1 MNETRLIFVCG
12 NDGSGKSTYMNQLYL
27 RYSESNREIDL
38 RHYYDNPL
46 RKIARYFIKPSINKT
61 DSKVKFDDSNIKDK
75 NFLKYFYMVYVI
87 TTILFIRVE
96 IFFRRNSII
105 IYDRSFIDEM
115 VSLEVLSKVRIR
127 KNWYLMMFRLVGNS
141 RFVFLDANSEQKFN
155 RIIDKDISKELFL
168 EKEAVYKEIFKEL
181 IYLFKEK
188 IEKIYTNGNK

>member
-27 RYSESNREIDL
+27 RHSETNRVIDL

>member
-46 RKIARYFIKPSINKT
+46 RKTARYFIKPSINKT

-168 EKEAVYKEIFKEL
+168 EKETLYKEIFKEL
-181 IYLFKEK
+181 IDLFKEK
-188 IEKIYTNGNK
+188 IEEIYTDGNK

>member
-1 MNETRLIFVCG
+1 MKETRLIFVCG

-27 RYSESNREIDL
+27 RYSETNREIDL

-61 DSKVKFDDSNIKDK
+61 DSKVKLDNSNIKDK

-87 TTILFIRVE
+87 TIILLIRVE
-96 IFFRRNSII
+96 VFFRRNSII

-115 VSLEVLSKVRIR
+115 VSIEVVNKVRIR
-127 KNWYLMMFRLVGNS
+127 KKWYLMMFRLVGDS
-141 RFVFLDANSEQKFN
+141 RFFFLDASSEQKFN

-168 EKEAVYKEIFKEL
+168 EKEKVYKEIFKEL
-181 IYLFKEK
+181 TDTFTEK
-188 IEKIYTNGNK
+188 IKKIYTNENK